1 MMPFTSHPPAHPPGS
16 DGAASR
22 GPQPAMANRPA
33 ATTPPAPAITHVATH
48 RDYDGRSVQIRPL
61 DHLQGGA
68 DSPRFSIR

>member
-1 MMPFTSHPPAHPPGS
+1 
-16 DGAASR
+16 
-22 GPQPAMANRPA
+22 MANRPA